1 MSIYSGSSPFSRGKL
16 GGAKGIGMKMSRGG
30 AKKKFKLRERIR
42 DKVGQSVQRTGTAAS
57 STVKGTVTYT
67 TGIGTSGQ
75 GLIKSANN
83 LSLTST
89 GGLGTYDALGIVAA
103 GGSPIGFITVTCGT
117 DFTDAST
124 AFADKQNVKVS
135 FFQRDAGTFT
145 GILDRDSFFRST
157 YKVFFPEIT
166 STNVLSDNVGQPNSL
181 TIKFT

>member
-117 DFTDAST
+117 DFTDQPQVA
-124 AFADKQNVKVS
+124 NGVS
-135 FFQRDAGTFT
+135 DLLGEVFGEQGKHARSAVGVAALPGGMCFEAEL
-145 GILDRDSFFRST
+145 IL
-157 YKVFFPEIT
+157 KI
-166 STNVLSDNVGQPNSL
+166 N
-181 TIKFT
+181 